1 MMTGNDPLRVALVT
15 GGSGGIGAAVSRR
28 LARDGLAI
36 VVNYAGNATVAGML
50 AQSIE
55 DGGGRAKALQGDV
68 SDPDAVRR
76 LFAAAEETYGGVD
89 VLVNV
94 AGVMP
99 LANVADTDDATFE
112 RVIAINL
119 KGTFNTLREAAKRL
133 RPNGRI
139 INLSASVV
147 GLLMPTY
154 AAYAAAKAGVEAMT
168 TVLAKELRGR
178 NITVNAIAPGPT
190 ATELFFRGKSQ
201 GVIDQ
206 FAKMPPLERLGRPE
220 DIANAVAF
228 LAGPDGSWI
237 NGQSLRAN
245 GGVI

>member
-1 MMTGNDPLRVALVT
+1 MTGNDTLRVALVT
-15 GGSGGIGAAVSRR
+15 GGSGGIGTAVSRR

-55 DGGGRAKALQGDV
+55 DSGGRAKALQGDV

-99 LANVADTDDATFE
+99 LANVADTDDAMFE

-119 KGTFNTLREAAKRL
+119 RGTFNTLREAAKRL

-139 INLSASVV
+139 INFSSSVV

-154 AAYAAAKAGVEAMT
+154 AVYAAAKAGVEAMT

-190 ATELFFRGKSQ
+190 ATELFFKGKSQ
-201 GVIDQ
+201 GVIDH

>member
-1 MMTGNDPLRVALVT
+1 MTGNDPLRVALVT

-99 LANVADTDDATFE
+99 LANVADTDDAMFE

-139 INLSASVV
+139 INFSSSVV

>member
-1 MMTGNDPLRVALVT
+1 MTGNDTLRVALVT

-28 LARDGLAI
+28 LARDGLAV
-36 VVNYAGNATVAGML
+36 VVNYAGNATVAAML

-55 DGGGRAKALQGDV
+55 DSGGHAKAIQGDV
-68 SDPDAVRR
+68 SNPDAVRR

-89 VLVNV
+89 VLVNA
-94 AGVMP
+94 AGIMP
-99 LANVADTDDATFE
+99 LASVADTDDAMFE

-139 INLSASVV
+139 INFSSSVV
-147 GLLMPTY
+147 RLLMPTY
-154 AAYAAAKAGVEAMT
+154 AVYAAAKAGVEAMT
-168 TVLAKELRGR
+168 TILAKELRGR

-190 ATELFFRGKSQ
+190 ATELFFKGKSQ

-206 FAKMPPLERLGRPE
+206 FAKMAPLERLGRPE
-220 DIANAVAF
+220 DVANAVAF

-237 NGQSLRAN
+237 NGQCLRAN

>member
-139 INLSASVV
+139 INFSSSVV

>member
-1 MMTGNDPLRVALVT
+1 MTGNDTLRVALVT
-15 GGSGGIGAAVSRR
+15 GGSGGIGTAVSRR
-28 LARDGLAI
+28 LARDGLAV
-36 VVNYAGNATVAGML
+36 VVNYAGNATVAAML

-55 DGGGRAKALQGDV
+55 DSGGRAKALQGDV

-99 LANVADTDDATFE
+99 LANVADTDDAMFE

-119 KGTFNTLREAAKRL
+119 RGTFNTLREAAKRL

-139 INLSASVV
+139 INFSSSVV

-154 AAYAAAKAGVEAMT
+154 AVYAAAKAGVEAMT

-190 ATELFFRGKSQ
+190 ATELFFKGKSQ
-201 GVIDQ
+201 GVIDH

-237 NGQSLRAN
+237 NGQCLRAN